1 MKSVTA
7 VLSLLSLAAR
17 RLWHQRLLMACL
29 LAGLIAAVGLLAGI
43 PLYADAV
50 QNRLLQGELTEAGTY
65 RPPFAFLWRYVG
77 AWNGDITWDA
87 YQPIN
92 SYLTE
97 QATGIIDLPLAAQTR
112 GERQP
117 TVAGRTIRHVA
128 TAKLRLFPGAGAS
141 FNQNE
146 PLLWANLGFI
156 TNLAEQIELVE
167 GTYPAETAS
176 SANIEVIVSRS
187 TADQL
192 GLQVGEVYT
201 LFGAGDNSRLPLQ
214 IVGVWQPHDR
224 TAPFWFYQ
232 PDAFAEMLFTSEG
245 QFAQQVAPVLADAV
259 STAVWYQL
267 YDGGRIRPA
276 TVDRFLQ
283 NVTIVEARATA
294 LLNGT
299 TLDASPVS
307 ALQNYGR
314 SNNLLTLTLTIFS
327 IPLIGIILYF
337 ISLIAN
343 MVVGRGASE
352 IAVWRSRG
360 TTRGQVVGVYLL
372 EGLLVGGLGLAGG
385 LWLALQIARLMG
397 RTRTFLDPAILT
409 PSTGSGLGS
418 GELTPVLSGTAVSYA
433 LIGVGLALLALLIP
447 ALLAAAHTIVTMRWQ
462 QARSLLAP
470 AWQRYFLDVL
480 LLVPPFYG
488 WYQLERQG
496 TISLLGGGRD
506 PFANPLLFL
515 VPILFCFSLA
525 LVALRLFPL
534 LIGGLAWLAEKLPGT
549 TLLLTLRQ
557 LARATAQYTGPLL
570 LLTLTLSLAS
580 FTASMAVTFDDH
592 LTDQIYYQTGAD
604 LNLAE
609 LGENTEQDNQQPGGL
624 GQPAQPPTSANDDEP
639 RWLFLPV
646 TDHLLVD
653 GVQAAAR
660 VGEYT
665 AVSSIGGRQQS
676 GRILGIDR
684 VDFAR
689 VAFYRADFAGNEAL
703 GGLMNRLAVQ
713 RDHILVSRAFLARN
727 SLQVGDPLRL
737 TIGAA
742 GEFAEAQFTIAGPLD
757 LFPTQYPQDGPFF
770 VANLDH
776 LHEALG
782 GTYPYNVWLQTDSAV
797 PASEI
802 VDGVRQLGFAV
813 ITAQDARDR
822 ILQEQTRPER
832 QGLFGLL
839 SVGFLAAALLTVL
852 GFLVYAVV
860 FFRQRTIQLGML
872 RAIGLSVGQ
881 MAAYLAGEQAVLIA
895 AGVGLGT
902 GLGVWASRLFIPFLQ
917 IGEGKT
923 AVTPP
928 FIVQIAW
935 EQLGTIYA
943 LFAAMFI
950 IAVLVLI
957 ALVAR
962 MRIFEAVKLGEA
974 M

>member
-1 MKSVTA
+1 MNFVTA

-17 RLWHQRLLMACL
+17 RIWHQRLLMACL
-29 LAGLIAAVGLLAGI
+29 LAGLIAAVGLLAAV

-50 QNRLLQGELTEAGTY
+50 QNRLLQGELTEAGTR

-77 AWNGDITWDA
+77 VWNGDISWAA

-97 QATGIIDLPLAAQTR
+97 QAANTIDLPLDNSAR
-112 GERQP
+112 GEP
-117 TVAGRTIRHVA
+117 GRTMRHVA
-128 TAKLRLFPGAGAS
+128 TARLRLFPSAEAS

-146 PLLWANLGFI
+146 PLLWTNLGFI
-156 TNLAEQIELVE
+156 TDLAAQINLVE
-167 GTYPAETAS
+167 GSFPAEAASTA
-176 SANIEVIVSRS
+176 IEVIVSEA
-187 TADQL
+187 TAVQL
-192 GLQVGEVYT
+192 GLQVGETYT
-201 LFGAGDNSRLPLQ
+201 LFGGDTTQLPVR
-214 IVGVWQPHDR
+214 IVGVWQPRDP
-224 TAPFWFYQ
+224 TNTFWFYE
-232 PDAFAEMLFTSEG
+232 PDAFAEMLLTSEG
-245 QFAQQVAPVLADAV
+245 QFIQQVAPALPEAV
-259 STAVWYQL
+259 STAVWYQI

-276 TVDRFLQ
+276 TVDAFLQ
-283 NVTIVEARATA
+283 NVRIVEARATV
-294 LLNGT
+294 LLDGT
-299 TLDASPVS
+299 TLDVSPVS
-307 ALQNYGR
+307 ALQSYGR

-327 IPLIGIILYF
+327 IPLIGILLYF

-343 MVVGRGASE
+343 MVVARGASE
-352 IAVWRSRG
+352 IAIWRSRG
-360 TTRGQVVGVYLL
+360 ATRGQVVGVYLL
-372 EGLLVGGLGLAGG
+372 EGLLAGGLGLAGG

-397 RTRTFLDPAILT
+397 RTRTFLDPAIL
-409 PSTGSGLGS
+409 SANGS
-418 GELTPVLSGTAVSYA
+418 GELTPVLSGTAVAYA
-433 LIGVGLALLALLIP
+433 LLGVGLALLALLIP
-447 ALLAAAHTIVTMRWQ
+447 ALLAAAHTIVTLRWQ
-462 QARSLLAP
+462 QARALLAP
-470 AWQRYFLDVL
+470 LWQRAFLDVL
-480 LLVPPFYG
+480 LLIPPFYG
-488 WYQLERQG
+488 WYQLEQQG
-496 TISLLGGGRD
+496 NISLLGGGSD

-534 LIGGLAWLAEKLPGT
+534 LLGGLAWLAEKLPGT

-592 LTDQIYYQTGAD
+592 LADQIYYQVGAD

-609 LGENTEQDNQQPGGL
+609 LGQVVEENSQQPGATV
-624 GQPAQPPTSANDDEP
+624 QPSGDEP

-653 GVQAAAR
+653 GVRAAAR

-676 GRILGIDR
+676 GQILGVDR
-684 VDFAR
+684 LDFAQ
-689 VAFYRADFAGNEAL
+689 VAFYRPDFAANEAL

-713 RDHILVSRAFLARN
+713 RDHILVSRDFLARN
-727 SLQVGDPLRL
+727 NLQVGDPLRL

-742 GEFAEAQFTIAGPLD
+742 GDFADAEFTIAAPID

-782 GTYPYNVWLQTDSAV
+782 GAYPYNVWLQTDPAV
-797 PASEI
+797 PSSEI
-802 VDGVRQLGFAV
+802 VSGVRQLGFAV
-813 ITAQDARDR
+813 ITAQDARER
-822 ILQEQTRPER
+822 IVQAQTRPER

-839 SVGFLAAALLTVL
+839 SVGFLAAAVLTVL
-852 GFLVYAVV
+852 GFLVYAIVS
-860 FFRQRTIQLGML
+860 FHQRAIQLGML

-881 MAAYLAGEQAVLIA
+881 MAAYLAGEQAMLIA

-917 IGEGKT
+917 VGVGTGSVGNT

-943 LFAAMFI
+943 LFAAMFV
-950 IAVLVLI
+950 IAVLILI
-957 ALVAR
+957 ALIAR
-962 MRIFEAVKLGEA
+962 LRIFEAVKLGEA
-974 M
+974 V